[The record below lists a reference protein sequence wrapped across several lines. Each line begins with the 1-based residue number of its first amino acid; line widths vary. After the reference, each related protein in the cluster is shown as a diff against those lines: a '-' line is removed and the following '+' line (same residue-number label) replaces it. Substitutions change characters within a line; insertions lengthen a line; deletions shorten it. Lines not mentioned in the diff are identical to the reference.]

1 MSDSAVS
8 RRDRLLLDAITV
20 GAWLVDAKGSLAA
33 VNRAWADLEV
43 PSDLGSLRVPV
54 GTPMI
59 DALRRGAGLP
69 APLTLAAAAMAD
81 ALAEILDGRRPEYEH
96 ELPVGD
102 DAWWMVR
109 IVALPDDGG
118 AVVTLRDVTAR
129 VRAERRIDR
138 RDGRDQLTGLATQPL
153 LVERLGVA
161 LRQPDGRRVAV
172 LQLDLDRF
180 SLLNA
185 TYGWAEGNR
194 VLRTIARR
202 LRSSL
207 TNGESLAR
215 TGADTFVVLTERA
228 HNDDEVV
235 SLAEW
240 LGRAVALPLLIDG
253 REVTV
258 TASVG
263 VAVAGPLPVNSEDLL
278 RDADVAMLK
287 AKALGGAGYVVSSH
301 VLRTDSAKRVAIQQ
315 ALRGAL
321 ARGEMRLEYQ
331 PEVAIDDRTV
341 VGAEALLRWDSE
353 ELGSVPPSVF
363 IEIAEETGLIVAIGN
378 WAMGEAIR
386 QAAGWQLPRPDTNDF
401 YVAVN
406 VAPRQ
411 LADPDFAANV
421 EEALRSAGLPPRRLC
436 IEVTERTVVG
446 AWNAASS
453 ALQRLADIGVRIA
466 LDDFGTGYSS
476 LAYLVRLPIQIL
488 KLDASFVTR
497 LASDEADVAVVEAV
511 VTLARRLGLQVVA
524 EGVEDEAQRAELERL
539 GCHIVQGYE
548 LGHPGDASALLRMI
562 WARAERTA

>member
-1 MSDSAVS
+1 MSDPNVNP
-8 RRDRLLLDAITV
+8 RDQFLLDAIPV
-20 GAWLVDAKGSLAA
+20 SAWLLDAKGCLVA
-33 VNRAWADLEV
+33 VNRAWVEIDL
-43 PSDLGSLRVPV
+43 PPDHGSLRVPI
-54 GTPMI
+54 GTSIISLLSSGADLPHSSVVAAGAVAE
-59 DALRRGAGLP
+59 ALG
-69 APLTLAAAAMAD
+69 
-81 ALAEILDGRRPEYEH
+81 EILAGRRFECEYEV
-96 ELPVGD
+96 PVGA

-118 AVVTLRDVTAR
+118 AVVTLHDISAR
-129 VRAERRIDR
+129 VRAKSRVDR
-138 RDGRDQLTGLATQPL
+138 RDARDPLTGLASQRL
-153 LVERLGVA
+153 LIERLGSA
-161 LRQPDGRRVAV
+161 LRQPGGRVAV

-185 TYGWAEGNR
+185 TYGWSEGDR

-215 TGADTFVVLTERA
+215 TGADTFVVLTERT

-235 SLAEW
+235 SLADW

-253 REVTV
+253 REIAV

-263 VAVAGPLPVNSEDLL
+263 VAIADSRPVRPQDLL
-278 RDADVAMLK
+278 RDADVATLK
-287 AKALGGAGYVVSSH
+287 AKALGGARHVVSSYG
-301 VLRTDSAKRVAIQQ
+301 LRTDSARRVAIQH
-315 ALRGAL
+315 ALSGAL
-321 ARGEMRLEYQ
+321 ARGEFRLEFQ
-331 PEVAIDDRTV
+331 PEVAIDDRNI
-341 VGAEALLRWDSE
+341 VGAEALLRWESE
-353 ELGSVPPSVF
+353 ELGSVSPSVF
-363 IEIAEETGLIVAIGN
+363 IDVAEETGLIVAIGN
-378 WAMGEAIR
+378 WALREAIR
-386 QAAGWQLPRPDTNDF
+386 QAAGWQLPRSNTNDL

-411 LADPDFAANV
+411 LADPEFAAHV
-421 EEALRSAGLPPRRLC
+421 EELLRQAGLPPRRLC
-436 IEVTERTVVG
+436 IEVTERTVVE
-446 AWNAASS
+446 AWDAASS

-488 KLDASFVTR
+488 KLDASFITR

-524 EGVEDEAQRAELERL
+524 EGVEDEAQRAELARL
-539 GCHIVQGYE
+539 GCDIVQGYE
-548 LGHPGDASALLRMI
+548 LGQPGDASSLLRMI